1 MIAGHTATFF
11 SVAYFESQS
20 MLHWFVTAAM
30 VVAVG
35 HAVDQARSDSAIE
48 EGLLD
53 APSNLGSETEVKVQE
68 VTL

>member
-35 HAVDQARSDSAIE
+35 QTVDQARSDSAIE
-48 EGLLD
+48 DAPTD
-53 APSNLGSETEVKVQE
+53 APSSLGVEAVDNVQE
-68 VTL
+68 VAL

>member
-1 MIAGHTATFF
+1 
-11 SVAYFESQS
+11 
-20 MLHWFVTAAM
+20 

-48 EGLLD
+48 EGLVD
-53 APSNLGSETEVKVQE
+53 APSNPGGETEVKVQE